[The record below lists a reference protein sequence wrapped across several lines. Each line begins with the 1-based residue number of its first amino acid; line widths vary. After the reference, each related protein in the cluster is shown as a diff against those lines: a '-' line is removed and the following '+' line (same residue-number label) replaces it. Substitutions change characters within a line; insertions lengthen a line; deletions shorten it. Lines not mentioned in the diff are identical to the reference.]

1 MSITITNIEG
11 IGNVYAAK
19 LNEAGIKSI
28 SGLLKKCATKTGRKD
43 VAALTGL
50 DESLILKWTNIADLY
65 RVKGIGSE
73 YSELLEKAG
82 VDTVKEL
89 KNRVP
94 ENLHA
99 KLKEVN
105 TEKNLVRSLPTLK
118 RVEAFIEHARKLDAV
133 VSY

>member
-28 SGLLKKCATKTGRKD
+28 SGLLKKCATKKGRKD

>member
-19 LNEAGIKSI
+19 LKEAGIKSI
-28 SGLLKKCATKTGRKD
+28 SALLKKCASKTGRRD

-94 ENLHA
+94 QNLHA
-99 KLKEVN
+99 KITELN
-105 TEKNLVRSLPTLK
+105 AEKNLVRSLPSLK
-118 RVEAFIEHARKLDAV
+118 RVEAFIEHAKKLDALV
-133 VSY
+133 TY